1 MPLDTFLGKA
11 ERAIDGSTIPPP
23 LHVRPVFPSKLP
35 EALVAAFREDAVF
48 PTLAPRYRGP
58 YLVLDR
64 QSKYFRLQIGSN
76 QDSVS
81 ADCLKPAFTDDP
93 ITTFALRKTSPPTHG
108 VFF

>member
-1 MPLDTFLGKA
+1 MDAIRYFLGKV
-11 ERAIDGSTIPPP
+11 ERTIDGFTIPPP
-23 LHVRPVFPSKLP
+23 HHSPSQLP
-35 EALVAAFREDAVF
+35 EVLVAAFREDAVI

-93 ITTFALRKTSPPTHG
+93 ITTFALRKTSPPPHG